1 MELEDLEA
9 IGIMN
14 DKDRRMFLRHIRSLE
29 WRPQKDRPTGR
40 RGVIRSSGR
49 SDSQSDTDG
58 TLSEEEDDEDSHSGS
73 EASSSEEED
82 SDTEFG
88 KSNISISISQR
99 NLQK

>member
-49 SDSQSDTDG
+49 SGDSQSDTDG

-88 KSNISISISQR
+88 KSNISISQR
-99 NLQK
+99 YLQK